1 MTVEEDKIEVV
12 IEDKPEGA
20 AVQED
25 KAKPEV
31 DLEVVD
37 DTPEEDRKYKPRP
50 AGAEPDLPT
59 DEEIATYSES
69 VQKRIKKL
77 KYEWHEERRAK
88 EAYQRQLDEAVRLAQ
103 TAVKAH
109 EDLRGKYASGQE
121 ILVKEAQQRV
131 QSELERAKALYR
143 AAFEAGDSEKV
154 AEAQEV
160 ISRLAAEKRD
170 IETYRPTAP
179 PQLQPPVIQP
189 HVDDRTKEW
198 ANRNTWFMRD
208 KDMTDYAFVLDARIK
223 RQGVSPNSEEY
234 FRMLDEGV
242 RREFPNKFER
252 VSSSEE
258 VVNTPKK
265 QGTVV
270 APASRSP
277 VNQPRKITLTKSQVA
292 IAQRLG
298 ITPEGY
304 ARQLQK
310 LQGES

>member
-1 MTVEEDKIEVV
+1 MVEEEKFEVV
-12 IEDKPEGA
+12 ISDKPEGA
-20 AVQED
+20 AAQESA
-25 KAKPEV
+25 AKPEV

-37 DTPEEDRKYKPRP
+37 DTPEADRKYKPRP
-50 AGAEPDLPT
+50 DGAEPDLPS
-59 DEEIATYSES
+59 DEEIATYSDS

-103 TAVKAH
+103 TAVRAH
-109 EDLRGKYASGQE
+109 EDLRTRYTDGAQV
-121 ILVKEAQQRV
+121 LAHEAKLRV
-131 QSELERAKALYR
+131 ESELARAKSLYK

-160 ISRLAAEKRD
+160 IARLSSEKRD
-170 IETYRPTAP
+170 IESFRPQAP
-179 PQLQPPVIQP
+179 PQLQQPVIQP
-189 HVDDRTKEW
+189 HVDDRTKDW
-198 ANRNTWFMRD
+198 AGKNSWFMRD
-208 KDMTDYAFVLDARIK
+208 KDMTDYAFLLDQRLK
-223 RQGVSPNSEEY
+223 REGVVPSTDEY
-234 FRMLDEGV
+234 FRRLDEGV
-242 RREFPNKFER
+242 RREFPNRFDK

-258 VVNTPKK
+258 VVSTQKK
-265 QGTVV
+265 QGPVV

-277 VNQPRKITLTKSQVA
+277 VNSPRKVTLTKSQVA
-292 IAQRLG
+292 LAQRLG